1 MLFQSASKRVSDAET
16 SQQNAQNAL
25 DAAQAAYDA
34 AVAEAA
40 RQKKECE
47 CAAKAA
53 HDNAWAAVQ
62 DQKAAQKSDWDKAHN
77 IKCVLNNESPC
88 NVPAVPEVQ
97 DHPLVPEAAAV
108 EGCAAPAAPAPPA
121 AAMSNVEWGNHK
133 YAVMDGTSPDE
144 SSAGCQREYLPM
156 PEGWELVPYSD
167 DVDQNVIRTH
177 VWGTHVVVFSNGEGY
192 GAKNYSPGRWVYDGK
207 NMLLEENGQYKP
219 RYCHLRILIQA
230 PK

>member
-1 MLFQSASKRVSDAET
+1 M
-16 SQQNAQNAL
+16 
-25 DAAQAAYDA
+25 
-34 AVAEAA
+34 
-40 RQKKECE
+40 
-47 CAAKAA
+47 
-53 HDNAWAAVQ
+53 Q

-108 EGCAAPAAPAPPA
+108 EGCAAPANAAPAVE
-121 AAMSNVEWGNHK
+121 MKDVEWGNHK
-133 YAVMDGTSPDE
+133 YAVMDGTNPDD
-144 SSAGCQREYLPM
+144 SNAGCQREYLPM